1 MATMEQSA
9 QPYGWTV
16 RLRDGTRT
24 RAGGEFCL
32 MGNTTTR
39 RNASAMKMVG
49 ALLALYRQAAGHT
62 QRSLG
67 ERFVISEQ
75 QIASIEQ
82 GRRPLKPDLA
92 EQLDELLGTKGALSV
107 ALSRMP
113 EVDLVP
119 LWAEEY
125 LDRER
130 EAVAISWYEALVV
143 PSLLQTE
150 AYARA
155 VFQSRVPV
163 YDEDGIDQLVAARIE
178 RQTILQ
184 RKTPPTTSFVI
195 WEAALRDRLGGEGV
209 HMEQLRHLRSCADL
223 PGIALQILPLGRTS
237 HAGLAG
243 PFILLETPEYQRL
256 GYAETPRGS
265 QLIADPNEVAI
276 LTQKYAMLR
285 TQALNVEETKD
296 LLDRLLG
303 EQ

>member
-1 MATMEQSA
+1 MGT
-9 QPYGWTV
+9 T
-16 RLRDGTRT
+16 TRT
-24 RAGGEFCL
+24 R
-32 MGNTTTR
+32 TR

-49 ALLALYRQAAGHT
+49 ALLALFREAAGYT

-67 ERFVISEQ
+67 ERFVVGEQ

-92 EQLDELLGTKGALSV
+92 EQLDELLDTKGALAT

-130 EAVAISWYEALVV
+130 EAIAISWYESLLV
-143 PSLLQTE
+143 PGLLQTE

-155 VFQSRVPV
+155 VFNNKVPV
-163 YDEDGIDQLVAARIE
+163 YDDDTVEQLVAARIE
-178 RQTILQ
+178 RREILH
-184 RKTPPTTSFVI
+184 RKVPPMMSFVI
-195 WEAALRDRLGGEGV
+195 WEAALRDQLGGREV
-209 HMEQLRHLRSCADL
+209 YVEQVMHLREYADL
-223 PGIALQILPLGRTS
+223 PGLALQILPLGRTS
-237 HAGLAG
+237 HAGLSG
-243 PFILLETPEYQRL
+243 PFILLETPDHQRL
-256 GYAETPRGS
+256 GYSESQRGS
-265 QLIADPNEVAI
+265 QLIADQDEVAI
-276 LTQKYAMLR
+276 LNQKYAMLR
-285 TQALNVEETKD
+285 TQALNAEDTRA

>member
-1 MATMEQSA
+1 MEQSA
-9 QPYGWTV
+9 QSYGWTV

-32 MGNTTTR
+32 MGNATTR

-119 LWAEEY
+119 LWAEEF

-130 EAVAISWYEALVV
+130 EAIAISSYENQVL
-143 PSLLQTE
+143 PGLLQTE
-150 AYARA
+150 EYARA
-155 VFQSRVPV
+155 VFRSRIPV
-163 YDEDGIDQLVAARIE
+163 IDESEIDAHVSARTA
-178 RQTILQ
+178 RQTIFH
-184 RKTPPTTSFVI
+184 RKEPPITCFVV
-195 WEAALRDRLGGEGV
+195 WEAVLRDRLGGTEV
-209 HMEQLRHLRSCADL
+209 YFEQLQSLRQLSEL
-223 PGIALQILPLGRTS
+223 PGLTLQVLPLGRTA
-237 HAGLAG
+237 HAALDG
-243 PFILLETPEYQRL
+243 PFVLLETPYHQRL
-256 GYAETPRGS
+256 AYTETQRGS
-265 QLIADPNEVAI
+265 QLIADPGEVAI
-276 LTQKYAMLR
+276 LTQRCAMLR
-285 TQALNVEETKD
+285 SQALNPEDTRD

-303 EQ
+303 DQ